1 MRANFGVRRRS
12 PGCPSGQ
19 PRWGGSVAATELWIV
34 GRTRVRTASG
44 SDRKTLLTL
53 LSRSLPLAVLT
64 LIVPTFHPVAIPA
77 QRRATITVNFT
88 PGHPANRFIPSKALG
103 AGVDGHAEGETD
115 RQLSPVNIAAMLS
128 AGFKPLTYRLRTE
141 LAGEAWHWNPNGS
154 WSNPSHRQGYWTSS
168 SELGQPIHVCY
179 GYRLPRRGNTTDQAN
194 DDGYSRLDDGD
205 AETFWKSN
213 PYLDEHFTKEDN
225 STNPQWVMI
234 DFGAPKQI
242 DAIRILWSQPF
253 ATDFSVE
260 YGHFVGPEDLS
271 QRLPTEWRAFPRGKI
286 TKGAG
291 GDALLKLSHTPVTVR
306 FVRIRLN
313 ESSGTSA
320 SNSSDIRDRLGYAIH
335 EIYLGSLDQ
344 RGRLKDVI
352 HHAAKRNGQTN
363 IYVSSTDPWHREID
377 RDEQT
382 EQPGFDFIFNS
393 GLTNGLPLLLP
404 VPVLYDTPENAAAE
418 IRYLKARGY
427 AFERIE
433 MGEEPDG
440 QFVAPE
446 HFAALYLQF
455 AKAIHDI
462 DRTLRLGGPSLQDI
476 EQSQVP
482 GRIEFGKA
490 GWLGRFLDYLKRHG
504 QLDKF
509 SFFSF
514 EWYPFGDDCK
524 PQQLVEATGM
534 LTDALHELQE
544 GGLTHDI
551 PWIISEYGY
560 SAFGARAE
568 VDLDGALLNADA
580 VGRFLTLG
588 GDEAYLYGFE
598 ASEVISEQ
606 TCSSGNNML
615 FFRDDAGHIT
625 KPTATY
631 WGARLLTQEWAKPGN
646 EVHEIYPAVSDVRD
660 RNGQPLVTA
669 YALHR
674 PDGLWSLLLI
684 NKDPERAYLTTQVFQ
699 NNASGSI
706 ESFAGQL
713 DLYQYSHNQYVLGGP
728 PNNPY
733 PIKADEPEHRLIQS
747 SPPRPTS
754 ISLPPYSLTVIRG
767 QLSR

>member
-1 MRANFGVRRRS
+1 MENDK
-12 PGCPSGQ
+12 
-19 PRWGGSVAATELWIV
+19 WKMI
-34 GRTRVRTASG
+34 
-44 SDRKTLLTL
+44 
-53 LSRSLPLAVLT
+53 RSLPLAVLT
-64 LIVPTFHPVAIPA
+64 LILPTLPPVANPA
-77 QRRATITVNFT
+77 QPRATITVNFT
-88 PGHPANRFIPSKALG
+88 PGHPANRFIPSHAFG

-115 RQLSPVNIAAMLS
+115 RQLSPANIASMLS

-154 WSNPSHRQGYWTSS
+154 WSDPAHGQGYWTSTS
-168 SELGQPIHVCY
+168 VLGDPIHVCY
-179 GYRLPRRGNTTDQAN
+179 GYRLPRRGNTIDQAN

-234 DFGAPKQI
+234 DLGAPKQI

-271 QRLPTEWRAFPRGKI
+271 QRLPTEWRTFPRGKI
-286 TKGAG
+286 TNGVG
-291 GDALLKLSHTPVTVR
+291 GDALLKLSLTPVTVR

-313 ESSGTSA
+313 VSSETSA
-320 SNSSDIRDRLGYAIH
+320 SDSSDVRDRLGYAIR
-335 EIYLGSLDQ
+335 EIYLGSLDR

-352 HHAAKRNGQTN
+352 HHAARRNGQTI

-382 EQPGFDFIFNS
+382 EQPGFDFIFHS

-404 VPVLYDTPENAAAE
+404 VAVLYDTPENAAAE

-462 DRTLRLGGPSLQDI
+462 DPTLRLGGPSLQDI

-490 GWLGRFLDYLKRHG
+490 GWLGRFLEYLKRHD

-580 VGRFLTLG
+580 AGRFLTLG
-588 GDEAYLYGFE
+588 GDAAYLYGYE

-606 TCSSGNNML
+606 SCSSGNNML
-615 FFRDDAGHIT
+615 FFRDAAGHIT

-631 WGARLLTQEWAKPGN
+631 WGARLLTREWVKPGN
-646 EVHEIYPAVSDVRD
+646 EVHEIYPAVSNVRNRD
-660 RNGQPLVTA
+660 GQTLVTA
-669 YALHR
+669 YAVHR
-674 PDGLWSLLLI
+674 PDGLWSVLLI
-684 NKDPERAYLTTQVFQ
+684 NKDREHAYLTTTVFRHF
-699 NNASGSI
+699 ATTSI
-706 ESFAGQL
+706 GRFVGRVEV
-713 DLYQYSHNQYVLGGP
+713 YQYSGRQYVLGGP
-728 PNNPY
+728 PNNPF
-733 PIKADEPEHRLIQS
+733 PIKADEPEHR
-747 SPPRPTS
+747 T
-754 ISLPPYSLTVIRG
+754 LT
-767 QLSR
+767 